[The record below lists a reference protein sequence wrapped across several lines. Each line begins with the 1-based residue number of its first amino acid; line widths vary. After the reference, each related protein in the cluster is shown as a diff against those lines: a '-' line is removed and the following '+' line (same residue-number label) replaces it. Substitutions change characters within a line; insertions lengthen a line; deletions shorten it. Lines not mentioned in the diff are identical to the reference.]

1 MTRKEFI
8 LTSISKISR
17 ITKIILFFLIT
28 IYLIYFIKNS
38 LFDENSNERQISI
51 LALIIFG
58 ILCILGFIKYV
69 LNSIYL
75 SINERS
81 KTNINKT
88 IKILEFISI
97 PFLLYIFYTNWEE
110 NKFSILGFV
119 IFFLFSYSNKFIKQI
134 YKTN

>member
-1 MTRKEFI
+1 MNRKEFI
-8 LTSISKISR
+8 LASIIKIGR

-28 IYLIYFIKNS
+28 IYLIYFLKNS

-75 SINERS
+75 SFSEKS
-81 KTNINKT
+81 KTIINQT
-88 IKILEFISI
+88 L
-97 PFLLYIFYTNWEE
+97 NH
-110 NKFSILGFV
+110 
-119 IFFLFSYSNKFIKQI
+119 Q
-134 YKTN
+134 

>member
-8 LTSISKISR
+8 ITSIYKIGR

-28 IYLIYFIKNS
+28 FYLIYFLKNS

-75 SINERS
+75 SFSEKS
-81 KTNINKT
+81 KTIINQT
-88 IKILEFISI
+88 IKILEYISI
-97 PFLLYIFYTNWEE
+97 PFLIYIAYMNWNE
-110 NKFSILGFV
+110 NKFTILIFGL
-119 IFFLFSYSNKFIKQI
+119 FFLISYLKKIIKKI
-134 YKTN
+134 NP

>member
-1 MTRKEFI
+1 MNRKEFI
-8 LTSISKISR
+8 LASIIKIGR

-28 IYLIYFIKNS
+28 IYLIYFLKNS

-75 SINERS
+75 SFSEKS
-81 KTNINKT
+81 KTIINQT
-88 IKILEFISI
+88 FKILEYISI
-97 PFLLYIFYTNWEE
+97 PFLIYIAYINWNE
-110 NKFSILGFV
+110 NKFTIL
-119 IFFLFSYSNKFIKQI
+119 IFGLIFLISYLKRKSPI
-134 YKTN
+134 T